1 MSQFTDKRTKGYH
14 WEDCANK
21 DNAQFLAIAKVPI
34 LVARYAG
41 SPILLEKVE
50 DAVRMYQVRFHAFNN
65 GRFFHKD
72 DYCQESGDFHIFIN
86 I

>member
-1 MSQFTDKRTKGYH
+1 MSQFTEKRTKGYH

-21 DNAQFLAIAKVPI
+21 ENAQFLAIAKVPI

-50 DAVRMYQVRFHAFNN
+50 DAVRMYQVSFHALNDETVFS
-65 GRFFHKD
+65 
-72 DYCQESGDFHIFIN
+72 YY
-86 I
+86 

>member
-1 MSQFTDKRTKGYH
+1 MSQFTVKRTKGYH

-21 DNAQFLAIAKVPI
+21 ENAQFLAIAKVPI

-50 DAVRMYQVRFHAFNN
+50 DAVRMYQVSFHALNDGTVFP
-65 GRFFHKD
+65 
-72 DYCQESGDFHIFIN
+72 Y
-86 I
+86 